1 MQHYQL
7 ICKGELNWK
16 NVLLIINKLLH
27 IIFCVYVLVNII
39 IICNKHE
46 NAL

>member
-7 ICKGELNWK
+7 MCKGELNWK

-27 IIFCVYVLVNII
+27 IICGSKYHYIVSFNVVRVVYIV
-39 IICNKHE
+39 
-46 NAL
+46 